1 MWHVINQN
9 LKTIDNLIWGLPL
22 MLLIL
27 SGGLWLTIR
36 LGLLQVRRLPL
47 ALKWMVRNEE
57 GGKGEV
63 SSFAALCTA
72 LSATIGTGNIV
83 GVATAIGMGGSL
95 AAPCRTT
102 RHGVPYRADTRQ
114 GPARC
119 RREHQPAGRVP
130 PPIRLST
137 SPTTKPAAAG
147 STQPSPSA

>member
-57 GGKGEV
+57 GARERFLP
-63 SSFAALCTA
+63 SRP
-72 LSATIGTGNIV
+72 SAR
-83 GVATAIGMGGSL
+83 
-95 AAPCRTT
+95 PCR
-102 RHGVPYRADTRQ
+102 P
-114 GPARC
+114 PSE
-119 RREHQPAGRVP
+119 RE
-130 PPIRLST
+130 ILSV
-137 SPTTKPAAAG
+137 S
-147 STQPSPSA
+147 QLPSAWEAREPFSGWNWRPFLEWRPNTRRGF

>member
-72 LSATIGTGNIV
+72 LSATI
-83 GVATAIGMGGSL
+83 
-95 AAPCRTT
+95 
-102 RHGVPYRADTRQ
+102 
-114 GPARC
+114 
-119 RREHQPAGRVP
+119 
-130 PPIRLST
+130 
-137 SPTTKPAAAG
+137 
-147 STQPSPSA
+147 